1 MFHNLDNSIF
11 EFDLSEIYTN
21 LAFFFVYFG
30 GKSSCLFDHPVC
42 RRMRAVAA
50 INITHGHA
58 MLLLLLLHAGI
69 LHPKILSG
77 AMQKFDYIFLC
88 IKLIYELTKSF
99 FSK

>member
-1 MFHNLDNSIF
+1 M
-11 EFDLSEIYTN
+11 YTN

-30 GKSSCLFDHPVC
+30 GKSSCLSDHPVC

-58 MLLLLLLHAGI
+58 MLLLHAGI

-77 AMQKFDYIFLC
+77 AMQKFIYKIYFELFLKYYLVVYHQ
-88 IKLIYELTKSF
+88 IILHIYLQIQNIL
-99 FSK
+99 